1 MHLNQIQTKSRS
13 IMNAKIKSIGLTDFK
28 FINKKIDVFSKK
40 FELIRKKQYFNRRL
54 TMPLTLATDTFISF
68 EGVFRLIQARQN
80 QVNASVPLA
89 ILIRCIGMSLVMGIG
104 LPASAQTNP
113 GNSSGSTSGIERREI
128 RAQIK
133 PVRLTLLSTELP
145 GTLSLIKSE
154 GSRVRRGDV
163 LLSIDCSTF
172 EAQLKKTDV
181 EIKASEQQEAVQRR
195 LFELNSTGQLDF
207 EQAQFN
213 TQRLKAE
220 AGILHSQIRK
230 CSLTAPHAGVITESR
245 SRTGQYTQ
253 AGQPLLE
260 LVDDSAYEAEFL
272 APSAWVRRLK
282 PGAALSLQVDEL
294 QAAQNAVIARV
305 ANKVDPVSQSVK
317 VTVRITK
324 PIAGLKSGMSGSV
337 DTRSLLP

>member
-1 MHLNQIQTKSRS
+1 MYLNRNQTKQYQK
-13 IMNAKIKSIGLTDFK
+13 MNSKINSIGLINYK
-28 FINKKIDVFSKK
+28 FINQKIDVFFEK
-40 FELIRKKQYFNRRL
+40 FQLIIKKQYFNWRL
-54 TMPLTLATDTFISF
+54 IMPLTLTTDIFISF
-68 EGVFRLIQARQN
+68 VKPIRSLQIKPVVAKTS
-80 QVNASVPLA
+80 ASLTA
-89 ILIRCIGMSLVMGIG
+89 LIRCIGVSLLMGIG
-104 LPASAQTNP
+104 LSATAQTNL
-113 GNSSGSTSGIERREI
+113 GNASGSTSGIERREI

-145 GTLSLIKSE
+145 GTLTAFKPE

-163 LLSIDCSTF
+163 LLAIDCSTF
-172 EAQLKKTDV
+172 EAQLKKTEV
-181 EIKASEQQEAVQRR
+181 EIQASEQQEGVQRR

-213 TQRLKAE
+213 TRRLRAE

-294 QAAQNAVIARV
+294 QAAQSAVIARV
-305 ANKVDPVSQSVK
+305 ADKVDPVSQSVK
-317 VTVRITK
+317 VTVRINK
-324 PIAGLKSGMSGSV
+324 PIAGLKPGMSGSV

>member
-1 MHLNQIQTKSRS
+1 MFKHTATATFVSFTSQKSQQPERHDSALAVRS
-13 IMNAKIKSIGLTDFK
+13 PDA
-28 FINKKIDVFSKK
+28 
-40 FELIRKKQYFNRRL
+40 LIR
-54 TMPLTLATDTFISF
+54 
-68 EGVFRLIQARQN
+68 LIGSA
-80 QVNASVPLA
+80 VL
-89 ILIRCIGMSLVMGIG
+89 LGIG
-104 LPASAQTNP
+104 LSATAQTTA
-113 GNSSGSTSGIERREI
+113 GNSNSSTSGIERREI

-133 PVRLTLLSTELP
+133 PVRLTLLSTEIP
-145 GTLSLIKSE
+145 GTLTALKSE
-154 GSRVRRGDV
+154 GTRVRRGEV

-172 EAQLKKTDV
+172 DAQLKKTEV
-181 EIKASEQQEAVQRR
+181 EIQASEQQEGVQRR
-195 LFELNSTGQLDF
+195 LFELNSTGQIDV

-230 CSLTAPHAGVITESR
+230 CTLTAPHAGVITESR
-245 SRTGQYTQ
+245 SRSGQYTQ
-253 AGQPLLE
+253 AGQALLE

-294 QAAQNAVIARV
+294 QAAQSAVIARV

-317 VTVRITK
+317 VTVRINK
-324 PIAGLKSGMSGSV
+324 PIAGLKPGMSGSV